1 MTRSSR
7 SGRFRRSIS
16 FAALGL
22 SALLAVSACGSSS
35 DAGSGG
41 GSGEFTYWSMWQEK
55 EPQAQVIKAAIDS
68 FTKDTGVKVNVQWHG
83 REVMKKLTPSLR
95 TKAAADLVDQSMN
108 QLGNGLANAGQS
120 ADLTFVYNLEVPGEG
135 KKVSEVIPAK
145 YVDYLKDKDGK
156 PFMVPYEV
164 TGEGIW
170 FNAKENPTE
179 QPKTWDDFLKLLD
192 AAKAKGVAPLALD
205 ADNTGV
211 AKYWPLL
218 TLIRA
223 FGSEGVQKLA
233 SDRSGAA
240 WDDPKVLATLTKV
253 EQLVKG
259 GYFAPGYNSGQ
270 YPAQQN
276 LWAQNKAAY
285 ILQGSWVTSET
296 KTYAAS
302 GFEYSSVQLPQIEG
316 GDDAVGVN
324 FFGFGIPKTAEHGD
338 AAGKFVAYFLNKSRL
353 EGISTK
359 ADNITPRSDIAA
371 PPALTSL
378 AKSFQEKSVYPSGA
392 ALGLKFG
399 GWESTAFQPVA
410 QSLMQG
416 KASAADFVSQVKAKS
431 VEFWKTQG

>member
-1 MTRSSR
+1 MTRT
-7 SGRFRRSIS
+7 GRLRRSIS

-22 SALLAVSACGSSS
+22 SALLAVSACGSP
-35 DAGSGG
+35 SGPG
-41 GSGEFTYWSMWQEK
+41 DSAASGEFTYWSMWQEK

-68 FTKDTGVKVNVQWHG
+68 FTKDTGIKVDVQWHG

-108 QLGNGLANAGQS
+108 QLGNGLSNTGQS
-120 ADLTFVYNLEVPGEG
+120 ADLTSVYNLEVPGEG
-135 KKVSEVIPAK
+135 KKVSDVIPSK
-145 YVDYLKDKDGK
+145 YVDYLKDKEGK

-164 TGEGIW
+164 TGEGLW
-170 FNAKENPTE
+170 FNAKQLPTE
-179 QPKTWDDFLKLLD
+179 QPQTWDDLVKLLD
-192 AAKAKGVAPLALD
+192 AAKAKGVSPLALD

-223 FGSEGVQKLA
+223 VGPEGMQKLA
-233 SDRSGAA
+233 SDRTGAA
-240 WDDPKVLATLTKV
+240 WDDPNVLDAVTRV
-253 EQLVKG
+253 EKLVKG

-296 KTYAAS
+296 KTYAAQ
-302 GFEYSSVQLPQIEG
+302 GFEYSSVQLPPING
-316 GDDAVGVN
+316 GTDAVGVN
-324 FFGFGIPKTAEHGD
+324 FFGFGIPKTAANGE
-338 AAGKFVAYFLNKSRL
+338 AAGKFIAYFLNKSRL

-359 ADNITPRSDIAA
+359 ADNITPRADIPAPAA
-371 PPALTSL
+371 LESL
-378 AKSFQEKSVYPSGA
+378 SKSFQEKAVYPSGA

-410 QSLMQG
+410 QSLVQG
-416 KASAADFVSQVKAKS
+416 KTSAADFVSQVKAKS
-431 VEFWKTQG
+431 IEFWKTQG